1 MTIYTNSGHTTPVC
15 RPLGEKTMNT
25 NRIIINRK
33 LRIDRAVRAVKI
45 TIIIGGI
52 IGIAMGAVIADR
64 LSNAFNAKDVVVV
77 KLDNPVK

>member
-1 MTIYTNSGHTTPVC
+1 
-15 RPLGEKTMNT
+15 MNT

-52 IGIAMGAVIADR
+52 IGIAVGAVIADR

>member
-1 MTIYTNSGHTTPVC
+1 
-15 RPLGEKTMNT
+15 MNT

-64 LSNAFNAKDVVVV
+64 LSNAFTTKSVAVV

>member
-1 MTIYTNSGHTTPVC
+1 
-15 RPLGEKTMNT
+15 MNT

-52 IGIAMGAVIADR
+52 IGITMGAIIADR
-64 LSNAFNAKDVVVV
+64 LSNAFSGKTTVTVIENPIKD
-77 KLDNPVK
+77 

>member
-1 MTIYTNSGHTTPVC
+1 
-15 RPLGEKTMNT
+15 MNT

-45 TIIIGGI
+45 TIIAGGI
-52 IGIAMGAVIADR
+52 IGIVMGAIIADR
-64 LSNAFNAKDVVVV
+64 LTNAFGTKNVVV